1 MKFGAPAW
9 RVSAA
14 GELRRGTV
22 RQFGLVKDQYRPF
35 PIRRPARRRLGVRLP
50 GQQLQQASSPAE
62 KLGNYNVITLN
73 DEEFLPG
80 QTVIV
85 VDGRIAVGLAA
96 DLVLLADNPL
106 EEVGAASRPLGVM
119 VRGEWLD
126 RARIDAG
133 LAAIAARRR

>member
-1 MKFGAPAW
+1 M
-9 RVSAA
+9 
-14 GELRRGTV
+14 
-22 RQFGLVKDQYRPF
+22 
-35 PIRRPARRRLGVRLP
+35 
-50 GQQLQQASSPAE
+50 
-62 KLGNYNVITLN
+62 
-73 DEEFLPG
+73 
-80 QTVIV
+80 IV